1 MNEAL
6 PALQVLDLR
15 TRYGSREVLKG
26 LNLQV
31 AKGEIFGLLGPNG
44 AGKTTLIRTIAGRI
58 RPVGG
63 AVAIMGRPVSRHSMR
78 RIGLVPQEIAL
89 YPHLT
94 AQENLEV
101 FGRLSGLNR
110 SQTQEAVRWAGE
122 AADIEARLGE
132 RVEHL
137 SGGWKRRVN
146 IAAAILHRPDLLILD
161 EPTVGVD
168 VDARNGLHEVIKQL
182 SHLGMGVLLAT
193 HDLDQAELLCSRVG
207 FLRHGVI
214 APHGSP
220 RTLIFAAFGNQREII
235 IELRAAATKP
245 QAEAL
250 QRAGFAPSNGNLNW
264 SMMGESNERT
274 VQDLTSALERAG
286 LMTREIRVR
295 EPGLDSLFL
304 RLSRDAATAARESE
318 PA

>member
-1 MNEAL
+1 MTEAL
-6 PALQVLDLR
+6 PALQVRELR
-15 TRYGSREVLKG
+15 TRYGSREVLQG
-26 LNLQV
+26 LDLHV

-58 RPVGG
+58 RPIGG
-63 AVAIMGRPVSRHSMR
+63 SVAIMGQPVSRQSLGR
-78 RIGLVPQEIAL
+78 VGLVPQEIAL

-101 FGRLSGLNR
+101 FGRLSGLSR
-110 SQTQEAVRWAGE
+110 AETDDAVRWASR
-122 AADIEARLGE
+122 ASNIQARLGE
-132 RVEHL
+132 RVEYL

-168 VDARNGLHEVIKQL
+168 VDARNGLHEVIKEL
-182 SHLGMGVLLAT
+182 SHVGMGVLLAT

-207 FLRHGVI
+207 FLRNGVI

-235 IELRAAATKP
+235 VELRASPTAP
-245 QAEAL
+245 QGEAL
-250 QRAGFAPSNGNLNW
+250 RRAGFSPSNGNLNW
-264 SMMGESNERT
+264 SMLGQGNERT
-274 VQDLTSALERAG
+274 VQDLTDALERSG
-286 LMTREIRVR
+286 LLTREIRLR

-304 RLSRDAATAARESE
+304 RLSRDDSAARQGE
-318 PA
+318 AA